1 MNINITVNTVNQMF
15 LVVDDMVTISS
26 PVYLWRIYN
35 DSTKEQFLIELSNET
50 GSNPRYDRFDLD
62 LPNDLDLER
71 GRYRYYVYE
80 SSTPGDEDYENMN
93 ELANGILTVET
104 EFDADTYYEP
114 TGTDTY
120 YTPQD

>member
-1 MNINITVNTVNQMF
+1 MNINLTVNTVNQMF

-35 DSTKEQFLIELSNET
+35 ESTKEQFLIEIDNET
-50 GSNPRYDRFDLD
+50 ASNSRYDRFDLG

-71 GRYRYYVYE
+71 GRYRYYVYQ
-80 SSTPGDEDYENMN
+80 STTPGDEDYASML
-93 ELANGILTVET
+93 ELANGIITVDT
-104 EFDADTYYEP
+104 TFDEDTYYEP
-114 TGTDTY
+114 TGTDKY